1 MQTRQVAAEAF
12 DKSDKILSA
21 IPVIGPLLDI
31 FIHPINAFIHMEK
44 QHQPPPVA
52 VPVNVVQHGI

>member
-1 MQTRQVAAEAF
+1 MRSATAAAEAF

-21 IPVIGPLLDI
+21 IPIIGQLADI

-44 QHQPPPVA
+44 ARKPPDIP

>member
-1 MQTRQVAAEAF
+1 MRNRTIAAQAF
-12 DKSDKILSA
+12 DKSDQILSK
-21 IPVIGPLLDI
+21 IPIIGQLADI

-44 QHQPPPVA
+44 NRAPAPPP